1 MDIFYFSIY
10 MLEEK
15 EKQKQEVS
23 AFAND
28 ANKYIDWLIFFYHW
42 NRWMD
47 KGLTGCNVKWTLAT
61 PHRSKLEK
69 AAPLVYILPT
79 ALFENYSKNSS

>member
-1 MDIFYFSIY
+1 MPTAVRKMNIFYFSIY

-28 ANKYIDWLIFFYHW
+28 ANKYIDWLIFFLSLKPV
-42 NRWMD
+42 NGQRFDRLSCQM
-47 KGLTGCNVKWTLAT
+47 NS
-61 PHRSKLEK
+61 RN
-69 AAPLVYILPT
+69 AP
-79 ALFENYSKNSS
+79 